1 MVSFVRRKDIE
12 RKTFVTRIW
21 EEGTDREIAVHHY
34 LIRYVTKVDRKR
46 RFGKVQGIQRY
57 QFYLF
62 PSCILILA
70 LEHRLNL

>member
-34 LIRYVTKVDRKR
+34 LIRYVMKLDVQRS
-46 RFGKVQGIQRY
+46 FGKVQGIERY
-57 QFYLF
+57 RYYLF
-62 PSCILILA
+62 LLCV
-70 LEHRLNL
+70 